1 MESIGKL
8 KDSFKNFENKF
19 QSFIFNKREFVR
31 SANVEND
38 FIRIYNLNS
47 NKESGQSIGFAVNN
61 TNPKLD
67 NSSFIDKEK
76 ILYYKNLFKQV
87 MNLSEYKTIEEF
99 YTKDKEL
106 LIKTCLEVES
116 KNKPNYYGF
125 RESSLNEMVKLAS
138 IKEIITVSFKDN
150 KDNIYSKN
158 YDFEDFKEQ
167 FKKFIKNEESI
178 ESKSF
183 IKIFQL
189 KINDRDII
197 KTNINDK
204 FINDNKEF
212 LSEYVDI
219 KDKKEVA
226 IKEFQTCD
234 KEYEKLMKEY
244 SNKIKKE
251 LGYDKF
257 YETKQNLI
265 SAVTDM
271 DRKLYGSIYNPINIV
286 KDYYYDNPDLNSN
299 IGFNIFKSDITKT
312 INDLSKDDFVEKS
325 VLEENLDFMNSR

>member
-8 KDSFKNFENKF
+8 KDSFKNFETKF

-38 FIRIYNLNS
+38 FIRIYDLNLNK
-47 NKESGQSIGFAVNN
+47 NSGQSIGFAVNN
-61 TNPKLD
+61 TNVKLD
-67 NSSFIDKEK
+67 DNGFMDKNK
-76 ILYYKNLFKQV
+76 IIFYKNLFKQV

-106 LIKTCLEVES
+106 LIKTCLDVES
-116 KNKPNYYGF
+116 KNKPNYYVF
-125 RESSLNEMVKLAS
+125 KESNLEKMVKLAS
-138 IKEIITVSFKDN
+138 IREIITVSLKDN

-158 YDFEDFKEQ
+158 YEFEDFKEQ
-167 FKKFIKNEESI
+167 FKKFIKNEDTI
-178 ESKSF
+178 DAKGF

-204 FINDNKEF
+204 FISDNKKF

-226 IKEFQTCD
+226 IKEFKDCN

-257 YETKQNLI
+257 YETQQNLI
-265 SAVTDM
+265 SATTDL
-271 DRKLYGSIYNPINIV
+271 DRKLYGSLYNQTNIV
-286 KDYYYDNPDLNSN
+286 QDYYYDNQDLNSN
-299 IGFNIFKSDITKT
+299 IGFNIFKSDITKR
-312 INDLSKDDFVEKS
+312 INDLSKDDFIEKS
-325 VLEENLDFMNSR
+325 ILEENLDFMRGR